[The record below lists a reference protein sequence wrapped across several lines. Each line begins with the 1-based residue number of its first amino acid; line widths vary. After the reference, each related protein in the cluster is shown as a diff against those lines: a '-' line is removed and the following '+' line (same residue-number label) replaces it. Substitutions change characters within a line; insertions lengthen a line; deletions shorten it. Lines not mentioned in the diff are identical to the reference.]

1 MNPEIAQNSEQPE
14 LRFDSQFE
22 SGNLDMVI
30 KKTMGP
36 AGPGEG

>member
-1 MNPEIAQNSEQPE
+1 MNPEINDE

-30 KKTMGP
+30 KKTYG
-36 AGPGEG
+36 